1 MRVNE
6 QQSSKIVL
14 LSNAFDSRAKILNIV
29 YFVVFTGFALYMI
42 LFFGMFDPDFSN
54 GGTIVGVI
62 IWLTV
67 TGVYVFAG
75 YRFLNKALQTE
86 TLVIDNNAIRLSK
99 GGFIKKSAE
108 YDINLVTNF
117 RHLNKAEVTKHPL
130 AGQSF
135 DYLGFQT
142 QQQVINEMHG
152 DNRLAFDYEGS
163 IITFGENIYSW
174 EFEELADL
182 LNQAAGKNITVAGIG
197 DENEAN

>member
-75 YRFLNKALQTE
+75 NRFFIRFGSKAP
-86 TLVIDNNAIRLSK
+86 R
-99 GGFIKKSAE
+99 
-108 YDINLVTNF
+108 
-117 RHLNKAEVTKHPL
+117 
-130 AGQSF
+130 
-135 DYLGFQT
+135 
-142 QQQVINEMHG
+142 
-152 DNRLAFDYEGS
+152 
-163 IITFGENIYSW
+163 
-174 EFEELADL
+174 
-182 LNQAAGKNITVAGIG
+182 GI
-197 DENEAN
+197 